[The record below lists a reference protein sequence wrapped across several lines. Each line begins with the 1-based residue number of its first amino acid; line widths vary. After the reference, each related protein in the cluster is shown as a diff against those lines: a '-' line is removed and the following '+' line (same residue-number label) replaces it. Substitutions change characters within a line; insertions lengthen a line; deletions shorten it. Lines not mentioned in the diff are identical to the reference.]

1 MPASCRTTHAVP
13 SATRPAGQGCDH
25 GRVSATRLVTLDDV
39 PALAELV
46 RVNRDFLAP
55 WDPIRGDDFY
65 TVDGQ
70 RAAIEALLARHD
82 GGWIRPHVILDDSGR
97 VVGRITLNEIVRGP
111 FQSCHL
117 GYWVSAADNG
127 RGLATAAVRD
137 MMRVA
142 FDELGLHRI
151 QAGTLLH
158 NIGSQ
163 RVLERNGFVRFGV
176 APEYLNIAGKWQDHA
191 LYQVLSTDS
200 G

>member
-1 MPASCRTTHAVP
+1 M
-13 SATRPAGQGCDH
+13 
-25 GRVSATRLVTLDDV
+25 SATRLVTLDDV
-39 PALAELV
+39 PVLAELL

-55 WDPIRGDDFY
+55 WDPIRDDDFY

-70 RAAIEALLARHD
+70 RAVVEAALERLDH
-82 GGWIRPHVILDDSGR
+82 GSTLPHVILNDSGR

-111 FQSCHL
+111 FQSCSL

-127 RGLATAAVRD
+127 RGLATAAVRE

-158 NIGSQ
+158 NVRSQ

-176 APEYLNIAGKWQDHA
+176 APAYLNIAGEWQDHA
-191 LYQVLSTDS
+191 LYQVVRS